1 MGGTLTPRRSR
12 GFSLVEAMVSIVIV
26 GLMATA
32 VSRAIVDSRVALSND
47 EARNQA
53 TYKASRV
60 IDSLR
65 ALGTSGVNCTPEN
78 QTGSGA
84 PLEHVRFSAGM
95 NCLPCSAPG
104 DHVQFVCAYK
114 VVSRETA
121 VSGRVATRHVQVEV
135 GWEIRKAPHTIHV
148 EGVIE

>member
-1 MGGTLTPRRSR
+1 MGETVTFRRSR

-26 GLMATA
+26 GLMATT

-53 TYKASRV
+53 NYKASRV

-65 ALGTSGVNCTPEN
+65 ARGTSGVDTTLKQNC
-78 QTGSGA
+78 SGA
-84 PLEHVRFSAGM
+84 PLEHVRFGDGM

-114 VVSRETA
+114 VVALDSA
-121 VSGRVATRHVQVEV
+121 VSARVATKRVQVEV

>member
-1 MGGTLTPRRSR
+1 MVSPMKGAR
-12 GFSLVEAMVSIVIV
+12 GFSLIEALIAIVITA
-26 GLMATA
+26 LMATV
-32 VSRAIVDSRVALSND
+32 VSRAIVDSRVAISND

-53 TYKASRV
+53 NYKAARV

-65 ALGTSGVNCTPEN
+65 AQGTGGVDTTLYQNC
-78 QTGSGA
+78 SGA
-84 PLEHVRFSAGM
+84 PLEHVLFGAGM

-104 DHVQFVCAYK
+104 DHVQFVCAFR
-114 VVSRETA
+114 VRALDHA
-121 VSGRVATRHVQVEV
+121 VSGRPTAKLVQVEV